1 MPACNQR
8 LIETETEKETANG
21 QQKEGDDAGGGSL
34 HLYWRTH
41 AVSHRVCRSIPSTFP
56 PVTYL
61 KHIEIT
67 RAQHYIL

>member
-1 MPACNQR
+1 MPACNR
-8 LIETETEKETANG
+8 VMETETEKEAANG
-21 QQKEGDDAGGGSL
+21 QQKEGGDAGGGSL